1 VAVEQAEPAG
11 RAGDPLTLKILEAVV
26 ALMREGG
33 VSAVTTGSVAAAA
46 SVSKATIYR
55 RWPSMSK
62 LVAEAAAHAF
72 PEVEVPD
79 LGDVVAE
86 LRWFL
91 TARVR
96 QYAEPGSARL
106 VASLIGASVSD
117 DHVQAF
123 FRSWVAAQSRSSRA
137 VFERAV
143 ARGEFPADLDIDDLR
158 TVMSAPVMFR
168 AVAEDGEPDEALVET
183 VLAMVRAVRR
193 PD

>member
-1 VAVEQAEPAG
+1 MAGDGADQVA
-11 RAGDPLTLKILEAVV
+11 DPLTLKILDVVV

-33 VSAVTTGSVAAAA
+33 LAAVTTESVSAAA

-62 LVAEAAAHAF
+62 LVAEAATHAF

-79 LGDVVAE
+79 LGDVIAE

-91 TARVR
+91 TARIR
-96 QYAEPGSARL
+96 QYAVPGSARL

-117 DHVQAF
+117 DHVQSF
-123 FRSWVAAQSRSSRA
+123 FRDWVSGQSLSSRA
-137 VFERAV
+137 VFERAA
-143 ARGEFPADLDIDDLR
+143 ARGDFPASLDIDDLR

-168 AVAEDGEPDEALVET
+168 AVAENGAPDEALVET
-183 VLAMVRAVRR
+183 TLTVLRALMVSGT
-193 PD
+193 

>member
-1 VAVEQAEPAG
+1 MTAEQADQVA
-11 RAGDPLTLKILEAVV
+11 DPLTLKILEAVV
-26 ALMREGG
+26 ALMRDGG
-33 VSAVTTGSVAAAA
+33 ISAVTTGSVAAAA

-72 PEVEVPD
+72 PEVTVPD

-91 TARVR
+91 TERIR

-123 FRSWVAAQSRSSRA
+123 FRSWVAAQSQSSRA

-168 AVAEDGEPDEALVET
+168 AVAEDGVPDEALVET
-183 VLAMVRAVRR
+183 VLAMVRAVRASA
-193 PD
+193 